1 MKLRYPLALAAAIF
15 CAPLIAQAA
24 QVKFINQS
32 SWEIHEIYF
41 APSSQRNWGE
51 DYLGKDVLEK
61 GDSLTLSDINKG
73 VWDVRVVDEDG
84 DECIIEEVTIDG
96 SDSWTIRDKDLLACQ
111 ANS

>member
-1 MKLRYPLALAAAIF
+1 MKLRYTLALTAAIL

-32 SWEIHEIYF
+32 SWNIQEIYF
-41 APSSQRNWGE
+41 APSSQTNWGE
-51 DYLGKDVLEK
+51 DHLGKDILEK
-61 GDSLTLSDINKG
+61 GDSLTLSDVSKG

-84 DECIIEEVTIDG
+84 DECIISEVTIDG
-96 SDSWTIRDKDLLACQ
+96 SDSWTIRDDDLLACQ